1 MYNRSADFF
10 LQGRPDDPPHYHA
23 YDRSVECFRQAAALF
38 TVPVQPVEI
47 PYENTTLPGYFYPAA
62 DSAVPR
68 PLVIIHTGY
77 DGTAEEMHFQG
88 AAAGAER
95 GYNVLAFDGPGQGSL
110 IRNQGMLFR
119 PDWENVVGPVIDFAL
134 TLPGI
139 DPERIVLWG
148 VSMGGVLA
156 PRAAAFEHRLA
167 ALVAVDGVYDMGLNV
182 RSYAGEVPDLERRL
196 RADDDPEVDAQFA
209 KGIAANPAMRW
220 ATRQGQWVFGAPTP
234 RKASAI
240 QLDYNLRDGIAEKI
254 ACPAL
259 ICDAANDLYFQDQA
273 KLLFDHLTCPK
284 TFLEYTAEEGADA
297 HCQVGAAR
305 LLMGRV
311 YNWLDDTLASHTAA
325 AAPTMRTARSPVPT
339 GAAP

>member
-1 MYNRSADFF
+1 
-10 LQGRPDDPPHYHA
+10 
-23 YDRSVECFRQAAALF
+23 
-38 TVPVQPVEI
+38 
-47 PYENTTLPGYFYPAA
+47 
-62 DSAVPR
+62 
-68 PLVIIHTGY
+68 VIIHTGY

-95 GYNVLAFDGPGQGSL
+95 GYDVLAFDGPGQGSL
-110 IRNQGMLFR
+110 IRHQGMLFR

-134 TLPGI
+134 TLPAI
-139 DPERIVLWG
+139 DEERIVLWG

-167 ALVAVDGVYDMGLNV
+167 ALVAVDGVYDMGLTI
-182 RSYAGEVPDLERRL
+182 RRYAGDVPDLDRRL
-196 RADDDPEVDAQFA
+196 RADDDPELDAEFA
-209 KGIAANPAMRW
+209 KASAASPPMRW

-234 RKASAI
+234 MKASAI

-259 ICDAANDLYFQDQA
+259 ICDAANDLYFDGQA

-284 TFLEYTAEEGADA
+284 TFPEFTAEEGADA

-305 LLMGRV
+305 LAMARI

-325 AAPTMRTARSPVPT
+325 PAPPTTTARLPAPT
-339 GAAP
+339 GAAK

>member
-1 MYNRSADFF
+1 
-10 LQGRPDDPPHYHA
+10 
-23 YDRSVECFRQAAALF
+23 
-38 TVPVQPVEI
+38 
-47 PYENTTLPGYFYPAA
+47 
-62 DSAVPR
+62 
-68 PLVIIHTGY
+68 
-77 DGTAEEMHFQG
+77 MHFQG

-139 DPERIVLWG
+139 DDKQIVLWG
-148 VSMGGVLA
+148 VSIGGVLA

-167 ALVAVDGVYDMGLNV
+167 ALVAVDGVYDMGLTI
-182 RSYAGEVPDLERRL
+182 RRYAGEVPDLDRRL
-196 RADDDPEVDAQFA
+196 RADADAELDAELA
-209 KGIAANPAMRW
+209 KGIAASPPMRW

-234 RKASAI
+234 RKACAI

-259 ICDAANDLYFQDQA
+259 ICDAANDLYFEGKA

-284 TFLEYTAEEGADA
+284 TFLEFTPEEGADA

-305 LLMGRV
+305 LAMGRI

-325 AAPTMRTARSPVPT
+325 AAPR
-339 GAAP
+339 